1 MKTMISLLK
10 REFWEHRGMLLW
22 TPLSVAAAMICAF
35 IVPFL
40 YGSKLISAHT
50 ISRVG
55 RMKDHTQ
62 QVGDALAN
70 TYMFSSGPL
79 LAVMSIIIFFY
90 CLACLYDDRRDRSI
104 LFWKSLPVSDFQ
116 TVLSKL
122 LVACLLIPLIFL
134 TIATVMSLCMLMI
147 VSIAFSTQEV
157 FIFKDLLANE
167 KLYLSPLQIIGI
179 LPVYILWALPSL
191 CWLML
196 VSSWARSKV
205 FLWAVGI
212 PLLIVLLI
220 GMLKQLMF
228 QDTEMQWF
236 VDLFLGR
243 GIGGLIPGAWLRFE
257 DIPLSTY
264 FPSSR
269 KDFSWGQIFMTSW
282 QTLSSLHLWI
292 GVLVAACMFYL
303 TVRLRR
309 WREAA

>member
-10 REFWEHRGMLLW
+10 REFWEHKGMFLW
-22 TPLSVAAAMICAF
+22 TPLSVAAAMICVF

-40 YGSKLISAHT
+40 YGSNLFGARI
-50 ISRVG
+50 IDRVG
-55 RMKDHTQ
+55 RMRDDTQ
-62 QVGDALAN
+62 RVGDALAS
-70 TYMFSSGPL
+70 TYMLTSGPL
-79 LAVMSIIIFFY
+79 LAVMAVIIFFY
-90 CLACLYDDRRDRSI
+90 CLGCLHDDRRDRSI

-134 TIATVMSLCMLMI
+134 TIATVMSFCMLMI
-147 VSIAFSTQEV
+147 LSVAFSTQEV
-157 FIFKDLLANE
+157 FIFKDLLANG
-167 KLYLSPLQIIGI
+167 KLYLTPLQIAGI

-212 PLLIVLLI
+212 PLLIVFLI

-236 VDLFLGR
+236 IDLILGR
-243 GIGGLIPGAWLRFE
+243 SIGGLVPGAWIRFE
-257 DIPLSTY
+257 GIPLNAY
-264 FPSSR
+264 FPLSKADSGWNR
-269 KDFSWGQIFMTSW
+269 IFMISWHTLTSL
-282 QTLSSLHLWI
+282 QLWL
-292 GVLVAACMFYL
+292 GVLLAACMFYM